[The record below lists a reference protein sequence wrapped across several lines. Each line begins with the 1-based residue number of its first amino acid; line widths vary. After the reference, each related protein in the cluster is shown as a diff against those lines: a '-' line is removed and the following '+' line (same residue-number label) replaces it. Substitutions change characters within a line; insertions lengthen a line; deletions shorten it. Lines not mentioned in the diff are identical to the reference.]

1 MNGNK
6 QMQRSDHQI
15 KYYKNVFCIKCV
27 GNRSELMVVMFRM
40 YGLFQVFLEGQICN
54 KEVYRLP

>member
-1 MNGNK
+1 M
-6 QMQRSDHQI
+6 
-15 KYYKNVFCIKCV
+15 

-40 YGLFQVFLEGQICN
+40 YGLFQGFLEGQICN